1 MQTEKVQ
8 WEAVGS
14 AYDRL
19 TESERQE
26 KPEALVPTLASII
39 SEEAESLVS
48 LEKIGA
54 YTERLGSTLATSSR
68 GHAFFNGKHF
78 DVDDV
83 GALTLWFLFSSC

>member
-8 WEAVGS
+8 WEAVSS

-26 KPEALVPTLASII
+26 KPEALIPTLASII

-48 LEKIGA
+48 LEKITA
-54 YTERLGSTLATSSR
+54 YTERLGSTLATSST

-83 GALTLWFLFSSC
+83 SASTL